1 MTDTWTCP
9 VCHKELTLKYEY
21 DDYAKYRKWDHYMIH
36 TKAELVNFIEFLGCV
51 LNSVMLTT
59 IGIKENNY
67 TECLLVDSLNR
78 MHDRKGNC
86 YFIGEGYEDLK
97 YWMDKK

>member
-1 MTDTWTCP
+1 MT
-9 VCHKELTLKYEY
+9 
-21 DDYAKYRKWDHYMIH
+21 H

-51 LNSVMLTT
+51 LNSVIPTT
-59 IGIKENNY
+59 IGIKVNNS

-78 MHDRKGNC
+78 MHDRKRNC
-86 YFIGEGYEDLK
+86 YIIGEQYEDLK